1 MLELVI
7 DEVDLLDGTGA
18 PPRRAAV
25 GIGGGRIETI
35 GEPGSLR
42 GGQRVDGT
50 GQVLAPGFIDLHSH
64 ADFSIEEE
72 PAAITQLA
80 QGVTTLITGNCGT
93 SPFPVT
99 DLAALRDS
107 SAFLRPEL
115 SWQWRDL
122 TGYAEAISTR
132 RPAVNLGLQVGHGAL
147 RIAVLGYADR
157 PATATEL
164 ARMGDL
170 LAAAA
175 DQGAVG
181 FSTGLIY
188 APGSYADAAEV
199 QALAAVAAEHGLLY
213 STHLRNETD
222 RVLDAVDEAIET
234 ARRSGVRLEISH
246 IKAMGPRNHGKVA
259 GILERIDAARAEGI
273 DVAADVYP
281 YTASS
286 TTLTSR
292 LPDWALAGGVRALL
306 ERLAD
311 EHESARIEQALAERF
326 DGEIDPG
333 GIVLAN
339 LPAGAYSDQLGRSLV
354 EIAERTGRDPAAVA
368 LDVLR
373 EHRGTVAIVNH
384 AMAAADLESALRH
397 PWVSV
402 ASDGWVLSAAGDGR
416 PHPRSFGT
424 FARVL
429 GHFVREQGLLPLAE
443 AVRRMTGL
451 PASRLGLT
459 DRGVV
464 AVGAVA
470 DLVLLDPARIIDRS
484 TFDDPWQLADGVG
497 QVWLAGRPALGEQPE
512 SLRGQGIVL
521 NR

>member
-7 DEVDLLDGTGA
+7 DDVELLDGTGT

-25 GIGGGRIETI
+25 GVRAGRIAAI
-35 GEPGSLR
+35 AAPGSLV
-42 GGQRVDGT
+42 GAEQVDGA
-50 GQVLAPGFIDLHSH
+50 GQTLTPGFIDLHSH
-64 ADFSIEEE
+64 ADFSIEQE

-80 QGVTTLITGNCGT
+80 QGVTTLVTGNCGT

-107 SAFLRPEL
+107 SSFLRPEL
-115 SWQWRDL
+115 SWDWLDL
-122 TGYAEAISTR
+122 AGYAETIGAR
-132 RPAVNLGLQVGHGAL
+132 RPSVNLGLQVGHGAL
-147 RIAVLGYADR
+147 RIAVMGYADR
-157 PATATEL
+157 SATAEEV
-164 ARMGDL
+164 ARMQDL
-170 LAAAA
+170 LAVAA

-188 APGSYADAAEV
+188 APGSYAEPAEV

-222 RVLDAVDEAIET
+222 SVLAAVDEAIET
-234 ARRSGVRLEISH
+234 ARRTGVRLEISH
-246 IKAMGPRNHGKVA
+246 IKAMGPRNHGKVPR
-259 GILERIDAARAEGI
+259 ILERIDAARAEGL
-273 DVAADVYP
+273 DVAADLYP

-292 LPDWALAGGVRALL
+292 LPDWALAGGVGALL

-311 EHESARIEQALAERF
+311 PEESTRIHEALAERF
-326 DGEIDPG
+326 TGDIDPA

-339 LPAGAYSDQLGRSLV
+339 LPAGAYSDRIGHSLT
-354 EIAERTGRDPAAVA
+354 EIAEATGQDPASVA

-373 EHRGTVAIVNH
+373 AHRGTVAIVNH
-384 AMAAADLESALRH
+384 AMAPADLDAALRH

-402 ASDGWVLSAAGDGR
+402 ASDGWVLAARGDGR

-429 GHFVREQGLLPLAE
+429 GHFVRERGLLPLSE
-443 AVRRMTGL
+443 AVRRMTSL

-464 AVGAVA
+464 REGAVA
-470 DLVLLDPARIIDRS
+470 DLVLLDPARISDRS
-484 TFDDPWQLADGVG
+484 TFADPWQLADGVH
-497 QVWLAGRPALGEQPE
+497 QVWLGGRPALGDPPD
-512 SLRGQGIVL
+512 SARGQGIVL
-521 NR
+521 RP